1 MATQKSLP
9 LFNTT
14 HLLPATGYYNHLMRE
29 IDDALWLDPDAD
41 VGPLEA
47 TLDDVKRNYVDKGEV
62 WYPEF

>member
-1 MATQKSLP
+1 
-9 LFNTT
+9 
-14 HLLPATGYYNHLMRE
+14 MRE